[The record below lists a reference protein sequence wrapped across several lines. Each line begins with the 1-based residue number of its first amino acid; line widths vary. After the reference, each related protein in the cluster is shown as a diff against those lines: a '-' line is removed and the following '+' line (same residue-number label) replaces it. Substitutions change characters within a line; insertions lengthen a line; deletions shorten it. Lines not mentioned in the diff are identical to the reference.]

1 MERHYNGL
9 WKESQKKKPN
19 VDVVNSFLNK
29 EYSSRRVW
37 LEDVPPAERV
47 EQLMKKYPCFHDHVE
62 VNIA

>member
-29 EYSSRRVW
+29 EYSSRRVL
-37 LEDVPPAERV
+37 LEDVPPAER
-47 EQLMKKYPCFHDHVE
+47 KW
-62 VNIA
+62 NNS